1 MADGTRYSKLSE
13 TVHNLHG
20 ETAAL
25 KDEQSR
31 HGMLIEGVLQ
41 QLNNLASSYDSLVQ
55 ITTKLSS
62 GEGGLQIIQKQILIL
77 CLKEMVESKLDLFD
91 WIFLVLKEE
100 IPMNGS

>member
-1 MADGTRYSKLSE
+1 MADGARYSKLSE

-55 ITTKLSS
+55 ITIKLSS
-62 GEGGLQIIQKQILIL
+62 GEGPSNNIKTNTNPLFEGNGGIQA
-77 CLKEMVESKLDLFD
+77 
-91 WIFLVLKEE
+91 
-100 IPMNGS
+100 